1 MKIKA
6 NNANSPIWKMFILIL
21 CFPNNYSRYTKWLQ
35 TYGGYGTMKEPN
47 YSVRSILNFGHQL
60 KVTQYFYF
68 KVYPTNS
75 IEEILADR
83 CPDGRNQM
91 LFTQYSRIM

>member
-6 NNANSPIWKMFILIL
+6 NNANSPIWKDV
-21 CFPNNYSRYTKWLQ
+21 YSHSMLPEQLQPLYEMLQ

-68 KVYPTNS
+68 KVYPTNVLRKS
-75 IEEILADR
+75 W
-83 CPDGRNQM
+83 QM
-91 LFTQYSRIM
+91 TS